1 MTVPPIVYW
10 ARNALWKALLCPLGI
25 HGPRT
30 APDGTLAN
38 FCGYG
43 CGHAFIPNSFQTWIV
58 TLTTGETFEVQ
69 AVNAYH
75 AGSVIVYGGDNRID
89 WKTGEPLGQVN
100 IHRDN
105 IASAV
110 LKHSTDAPVLHG

>member
-1 MTVPPIVYW
+1 MKIPMIVYW
-10 ARNALWKALLCPLGI
+10 AWGKVRKTLLCPLGI

-38 FCGYG
+38 FCGHG
-43 CGHAFIPNSFQTWIV
+43 CGYAFNPNPFQTWIV

-75 AGSVIVYGGDNRID
+75 AGSVVVYGGDHRMD
-89 WKTGEPLGQVN
+89 WETGQPLGRVQV
-100 IHRDN
+100 HRDN

-110 LKHSTDAPVLHG
+110 IKIPS